1 MKIIQSIILGFLAA
15 LLALVLEIAF
25 SIAGSQ
31 PSGNNF
37 PDSRFAIIVLAAVEE
52 FVKLAILYKKFYL
65 EELSMNIFRNSL
77 SLALGFALA
86 ETFFLFSRLHSA
98 IFQKP
103 EIYYVS
109 GIYAVHLITM
119 LSAAYF
125 ISRRPYAIYLK
136 LAIILFAN
144 IAFHSLYNFL
154 VIGRF

>member
-1 MKIIQSIILGFLAA
+1 MQSIILGVLAA
-15 LLALVLEIAF
+15 LLALILEIFF
-25 SIAGSQ
+25 SVISGQ
-31 PSGNNF
+31 PLENNF
-37 PDSRFAIIVLAAVEE
+37 SGSRSAIIILAAIEE
-52 FVKLAILYKKFYL
+52 FIKLAILYKKFYL
-65 EELSMNIFRNSL
+65 EESAKNIFKNSL
-77 SLALGFALA
+77 GLASGFAIT
-86 ETFFLFSRLHSA
+86 ETFLLFSSLHSA

-144 IAFHSLYNFL
+144 IAFHSLYNLL
-154 VIGRF
+154 VIDRF